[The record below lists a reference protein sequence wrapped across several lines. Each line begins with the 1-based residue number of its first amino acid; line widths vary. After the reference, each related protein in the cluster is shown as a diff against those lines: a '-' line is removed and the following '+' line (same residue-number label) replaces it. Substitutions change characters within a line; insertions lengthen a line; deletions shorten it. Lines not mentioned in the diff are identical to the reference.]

1 MHSMVLQRKSFPRVI
16 VAAGVVLL
24 LFHLQARSQPM
35 LLDGFDTLAGWRTIV
50 SDGAKLTLTQEGGKT
65 DNAMAMNFDLSGV
78 YGYVI
83 AEKDFQIDL
92 PPNYQFT
99 FDMRADA
106 PVNNFEF
113 KVIDDREN
121 VYWIK
126 KLNVHYPKEWAK
138 QRIKKRHL
146 AFAWGPAPGK
156 ELKTVRK
163 IQFVVSCGTGGTG
176 TVLVDNFRFEPID
189 DDAGKNAVAEIITA
203 GPERSGSITPRGTVL
218 TGWNRSAAGRDSLV
232 VDFHRRTELGGLL
245 IDWDS
250 SAYPLSYDVL
260 VSDDGN
266 DWSKVYAVHR
276 GKPGLA
282 VIPLHEAEGRRLKL
296 VFGEGKTGR
305 GYSIRRMETRGP
317 EFSSTPNALFHALAS
332 DAPHGYYPK
341 YFLNKQSYW
350 TVVGVNGDS
359 KESLVNE
366 QGQVEVDKLQFS
378 LEPFLW
384 VDDTL
389 VTWSSVTTQQ
399 FLFNG
404 YVPVP
409 LVRWNYRDRWL
420 VDVEPSVAG
429 FPGNSLLGVHYRV
442 TCKSGGGRVRLFVA
456 MRPFQ
461 VVPPWQQLNIDGGV
475 SRIDSITYRHGYVTV
490 NGMTVIP
497 LTLPSGFGATEF
509 DQGQIT
515 DYLSHGNLPSEQ
527 SVYDHTGFAS
537 AALSYDLNFPEAGNE
552 DVVVIIP
559 LHNKPS
565 SPVPNMRPEM
575 ALAYFDLMVGTEARR
590 WVNKLGTFSLQLPP
604 SAQSVSNTI
613 LSTLAYIFINRD
625 GPGIQP
631 GSRTY
636 ERSWI
641 RDGSLTCS
649 ALLRTGHPEEVKEF
663 LDWYAKNQ
671 FPSGKIPCVVDSR
684 GPDAVPEHDSNGEFI
699 YGVLQYFLFTKDTV
713 WLRGKY
719 DNIVKTVRF
728 LQGLRAERKTDL
740 YRNGTP
746 AQRALYGLVPESI
759 SHEGYWDTPRHSYW
773 DDFFTLRGFKDATT
787 IAGILGEKKDEAE
800 FAAERDDFRTDLY
813 ASMRLA
819 MKNTNISYIPGC
831 AELGDF
837 DATSTTIGVL
847 PGGELGNIPEPQLH
861 NTFDKYY
868 SYFVNRKTNDSIA
881 NYTPYETR
889 VIGTFV
895 LLGQKQRAQEAM
907 EFFMKDRRPAG
918 WNEWGEVVWRDPDA
932 PKYIGDMPHTWVG
945 SDFIRSILTMFIYER
960 ERDGAVVLAAGIPDG
975 WVRDSAGVKI
985 SGIRTYDGSIT
996 YSLKTTGK
1004 RVVAEVSGTVAV
1016 PGHTVVM
1023 TSPLSARLRSVKV
1036 NGVNVRLPA
1045 SREVVL
1051 PAIPCR
1057 VEFGY

>member
-1 MHSMVLQRKSFPRVI
+1 MGFSVAPVLRRC
-16 VAAGVVLL
+16 AHLL
-24 LFHLQARSQPM
+24 LAVMILPLSRDLGRSQSR
-35 LLDGFDTLAGWRTIV
+35 LLDSFDTIEGWHTIV
-50 SDGAKLTLTQEGGKT
+50 SEGAKLSLGQAAGRSGGALEM
-65 DNAMAMNFDLSGV
+65 DFDLSGV
-78 YGYVI
+78 YGYAI
-83 AEKDFQIDL
+83 AEKAFNIDL
-92 PPNYQFT
+92 PANYQFT
-99 FDMRADA
+99 FDLRADA

-126 KLNVHYPKEWAK
+126 KLNVTYPKEWTK

-146 AFAWGPAPGK
+146 AFAWGPVPGK
-156 ELKTVRK
+156 ELTTVRK
-163 IQFVVSCGTGGTG
+163 IQFVVSVGTGGKG
-176 TVLVDNFRFEPID
+176 KIFIDSFRFEPID
-189 DDAGKNAVAEIITA
+189 DNAGVNAVAEIVTA
-203 GPERSGSITPRGTVL
+203 GSGHRGHINPQGSL
-218 TGWNRSAAGRDSLV
+218 LSDWSRLEPGRDSLV
-232 VDFHRRTELGGLL
+232 VNFHRRTELGGLV

-250 SAYPLSYDVL
+250 SAYPLSYDVFL
-260 VSDDGN
+260 SDDGT
-266 DWSKVYAVHR
+266 DWTKAYTVGR
-276 GKPGLA
+276 GKPGRA
-282 VIPLHEAEGRRLKL
+282 VVPLTEAEGWQMKL
-296 VFGEGKTGR
+296 VFGVSSGGR
-305 GYSIRRMETRGP
+305 GYGIRTLQTRGP
-317 EFSSTPNALFHALAS
+317 EFSATSNALFRSLAA
-332 DAPHGYYPK
+332 DAPQGYYPK

-350 TVVGVNGDS
+350 TIIGVNGDT

-384 VDDTL
+384 VNDTL
-389 VTWSSVTTQQ
+389 VTWSNVTTQQ

-404 YVPVP
+404 YVPAP
-409 LVRWNYRDRWL
+409 LVRWNYRDRWQ
-420 VDVEPSVAG
+420 VDIEPTVAG
-429 FPGNSLLGVHYRV
+429 FPGKCLLGVHYRV
-442 TCKSGGGRVRLFVA
+442 TCKSGSGKVRLFVA

-461 VVPPWQQLNIDGGV
+461 VVPPWQQLNIEGGA
-475 SRIDSITYRHGYVTV
+475 SRIDSITYRRGFVDV

-497 LTLPSGFGATEF
+497 VTKPSGFGATEF

-515 DYLSHGNLPSEQ
+515 DYLSRGVLPSEQ
-527 SVYDHTGFAS
+527 DAFDHTGFAS
-537 AALSYDLNFPEAGNE
+537 AALSYDLNFPEQGNQ
-552 DVVVIIP
+552 DVVVIVP
-559 LHNKPS
+559 LHEKTAGP
-565 SPVPNMRPEM
+565 PPNMQPQM
-575 ALAYFDLMVGTEARR
+575 ALTYFDMMAGTEARR

-604 SAQSVSNTI
+604 SAQDVSNTL

-671 FPSGKIPCVVDSR
+671 FPNGKIPCVVDAR

-699 YGVLQYFLFTKDTV
+699 YAVLQYFLFTKDTV

-719 DNIVKTVRF
+719 DNVVKTVRF
-728 LQGLRAERKTDL
+728 LQSLRADRKTDL
-740 YRNGTP
+740 YKNGTP

-759 SHEGYWDTPRHSYW
+759 SHEGYWDVPRHSYW

-787 IAGILGEKKDEAE
+787 IAEILGEKKDMAE
-800 FAAERDDFRTDLY
+800 FAAERDDFRKDLY

-819 MKNTNISYIPGC
+819 MANTNVSYIPGC

-837 DATSTTIGVL
+837 DATSTTIGVI

-868 SYFVNRKTNDSIA
+868 AYFVNRKTNDSITS
-881 NYTPYETR
+881 YTPYETR

-895 LLGQKQRAQEAM
+895 LLGQKQRAQDAM
-907 EFFMKDRRPAG
+907 EFFMKDRRPPG
-918 WNEWGEVVWRDPDA
+918 WNEWGEVVWRNPDT

-945 SDFIRSILTMFIYER
+945 SDFIRSILTMFMYER
-960 ERDGAVVLAAGIPDG
+960 EQDGAVVLAAGIPDA
-975 WVRDSAGVKI
+975 WIKDSSGVKI

-996 YSLKTTGK
+996 YSLKPHGK
-1004 RVVAEVSGTVAV
+1004 KVVAEISGTVAV
-1016 PGHTVVM
+1016 PGHRVVM
-1023 TSPLSARLRSVKV
+1023 TSPLSARLKSVLV
-1036 NGVNVRLPA
+1036 NGKKIKLPA

-1051 PAIPCR
+1051 PAIPCS